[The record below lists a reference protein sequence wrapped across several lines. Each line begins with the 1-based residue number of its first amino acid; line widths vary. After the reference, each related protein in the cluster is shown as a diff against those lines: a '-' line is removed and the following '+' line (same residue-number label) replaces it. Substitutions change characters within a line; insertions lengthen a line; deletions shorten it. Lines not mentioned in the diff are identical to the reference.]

1 MIRDILTFID
11 THIRKASQRKFT
23 RVYLKNLFGGEESRS
38 GEGSSL
44 AQTLEIRRQL
54 PGVLMKLAARSLIDA
69 PCGDFQWMKELQ
81 LPIEKYIG
89 VDIVAGMIE
98 ENIRK
103 YGNEQRSF
111 IQLNIIRDTVPQA
124 DLILCRDCL
133 VHLSFRYCMK
143 VIDNFKRSGSK
154 YLLTTTFVNRTKN
167 DDLGRGFWRTLNLEI
182 APFHFP
188 RPLEVLNEKCT
199 EHGGAYSDKSLGL
212 WVLEDIRPPVF
223 SGSKT

>member
-11 THIRKASQRKFT
+11 THIRKTYQRKFT
-23 RVYLKNLFGGEESRS
+23 RVYLKNLFGGEESLS
-38 GEGSSL
+38 GKGSGIV
-44 AQTLEIRRQL
+44 QTLEIRRQL
-54 PGVLMKLAARSLIDA
+54 PGVLMELAARSLIDA

-103 YGNEQRSF
+103 YGNRKRSF
-111 IQLNIIRDTVPQA
+111 IKMNIITEKIPEGDVV
-124 DLILCRDCL
+124 LCRDCL
-133 VHLSFRYCMK
+133 VHLSFRDCMK

-167 DDLGRGFWRTLNLEI
+167 DDLGKGFWRTLNLEI
-182 APFHFP
+182 MPFHFP
-188 RPLEVLNEKCT
+188 KPLKLLNEKCT
-199 EHGGAYSDKSLGL
+199 EHGGAYSDKNLGL
-212 WVLEDIRPPVF
+212 WVLEDIHPLVF